1 MSTTKLPVQ
10 KQPPPLDDL
19 VEPLKEILKA
29 GLPVSYDLEDMS
41 VLALR
46 GIVARSVMPHD
57 RLSRIKALNEL
68 LARLLVRY
76 PDDSLGEAARIVF
89 GLTPGVRGLTLTQRR
104 ERAAS
109 EIEREVDHF
118 RKRIEPK
125 IVRELARQLHSDSQ
139 NYVPRTTPTAEPV
152 EISGDTPYI
161 AVDDVASYDK
171 AKREEALSR
180 LWANVYVLRA
190 EILRV
195 ERLKNW
201 PYDPTEPSLSQ
212 KMLENALESREEATI
227 SVRQSVRSFIDEY
240 GHTIKSGA
248 AEFDVTGIENIL
260 NWQEIR

>member
-19 VEPLKEILKA
+19 VAPLREILKA
-29 GLPVSYDLEDMS
+29 GLPVSYDFNDMN

-46 GIVARSVMPHD
+46 GVVARSVMPHD

-68 LARLLVRY
+68 LARLLVHY

-89 GLTPGVRGLTLTQRR
+89 GLAPGVRGLTLTQRR
-104 ERAAS
+104 ERAAT

-161 AVDDVASYDK
+161 AVGDVVGHDK
-171 AKREEALSR
+171 AMREEALSR
-180 LWANVYVLRA
+180 LWAHVYTLRA

-195 ERLKNW
+195 ERLKRW
-201 PYDPTEPSLSQ
+201 PYDPTEEKLSGE
-212 KMLENALESREEATI
+212 MFDSAVADREQARQVLT
-227 SVRQSVRSFIDEY
+227 SVIDSFVREY
-240 GHTIKSGA
+240 GSSISSGA
-248 AEFDVTGIENIL
+248 AEFDVEAIRNIL
-260 NWQEIR
+260 